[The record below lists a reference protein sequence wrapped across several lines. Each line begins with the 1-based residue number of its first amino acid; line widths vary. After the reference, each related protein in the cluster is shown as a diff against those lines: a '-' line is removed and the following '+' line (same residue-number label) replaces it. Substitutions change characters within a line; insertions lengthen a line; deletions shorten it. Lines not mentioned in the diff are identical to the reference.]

1 MRFIW
6 NRNKS
11 KSILFF
17 FSTRKWPA
25 LPVLLLFCL
34 YNIPPWLVYAQRIIL
49 VWTKQIILNT
59 KSRQVSRNRDF
70 CCCCGGLRDLGLN
83 QSKRFAIC
91 FCVFD
96 GFIWLPW
103 VFSLGSQRCYDWR
116 IWWWWNNHVRSSPPP
131 PIVTADCCVLFIIK
145 ARKTIQQSRNRF
157 LLLFYINN
165 FPPFI
170 FPVWIFVFLV
180 DQRGSGAGLHYT
192 AALSSWPSGRG

>member
-1 MRFIW
+1 MSTLSFMISDGRNQLPRQQHIIAIDGEQFFVLMRFIW

-11 KSILFF
+11 KSILLF

-59 KSRQVSRNRDF
+59 KSRQVSRNKDF

-103 VFSLGSQRCYDWR
+103 LFSLSSQRCYDWR
-116 IWWWWNNHVRSSPPP
+116 IWWWWNNHVRSSPP
-131 PIVTADCCVLFIIK
+131 DRNGRLLCVVYNQSPKNYTTIK
-145 ARKTIQQSRNRF
+145 K
-157 LLLFYINN
+157 
-165 FPPFI
+165 
-170 FPVWIFVFLV
+170 
-180 DQRGSGAGLHYT
+180 
-192 AALSSWPSGRG
+192 